1 MYFILDQADD
11 DGADHFYV
19 YSSPSIPP
27 VWTTDLLLA
36 YMFNR
41 AEDAARVFRE
51 LDDPGL
57 IVAALPEDSS
67 SFCLERENYR
77 WRVQLQRARSE
88 RLSWLRK
95 IDALEKASMGSS
107 T

>member
-11 DGADHFYV
+11 GGADRFLRYI
-19 YSSPSIPP
+19 SIPP

-36 YMFNR
+36 CMFLHVEN
-41 AEDAARVFRE
+41 AAYFLRE

-57 IVAALPEDSS
+57 LVAALPEDSS

-88 RLSWLRK
+88 RRRWLRT

>member
-11 DGADHFYV
+11 GGADRFLRYT
-19 YSSPSIPP
+19 SIPP

-36 YMFNR
+36 CSFPR
-41 AEDAARVFRE
+41 AEEAARAVDE
-51 LDDPGL
+51 IGDPGL
-57 IVAALPEDSS
+57 LVAALPEDSS
-67 SFCLERENYR
+67 SFWLERENYR
-77 WRVQLQRARSE
+77 WRVKLQRARSE
-88 RLSWLRK
+88 RRRWLRT